1 MPECS
6 RGYILRKQGFL
17 TIRYGYLTM
26 FPWLPHPHC
35 NSFKHVLSVN
45 KESFGLQSV
54 AVFLLSFTAECKDL
68 ADPANGDVTLSDGT
82 HQGSLATYS
91 CDAGYDLSDAT
102 VRVCLTS
109 GEWSGWEPTCIP
121 YGRHIPHMSRDMWF
135 PTVCHFDMCRLR
147 RASAASFY
155 A

>member
-1 MPECS
+1 M
-6 RGYILRKQGFL
+6 
-17 TIRYGYLTM
+17 
-26 FPWLPHPHC
+26 
-35 NSFKHVLSVN
+35 
-45 KESFGLQSV
+45 QSV

-121 YGRHIPHMSRDMWF
+121 YGKRIPHMSRDM
-135 PTVCHFDMCRLR
+135 
-147 RASAASFY
+147 
-155 A
+155 